1 MNATIS
7 LNSVT
12 PADVPFSGLGHVA
25 VSGGRKPVSHQR
37 ARFTVDADQRCCTAG
52 LIEQVPDLSK
62 IADALLAQQ
71 RVHVRDGQ
79 AGPGKFTIL
88 DLASGDKDPGRMVND
103 AGDPAMPPG
112 ERHKPVHD
120 QEGDKRD
127 RADGERRRRRH
138 HGPAD
143 DRADGDGDR
152 EVERAELGKRAS
164 LSKPQTDDGHRKH
177 QDRLDCY
184 PAETARLADQ
194 FQQPLHPLRLSPARV
209 CRARFAF
216 RLPGGLAVGILKT
229 AISAQERRCTHIEV
243 PSSAGLAGRLTPH
256 REALS
261 PATAEAE
268 EQDNGQPASPR
279 SESRRPRRKCSTRSD
294 GVQHT
299 RGGDPWSARS
309 GRPAPQPPDCPVA
322 EESMCRHWPDARH
335 GRALD
340 TRRRE
345 S

>member
-12 PADVPFSGLGHVA
+12 LADVPFNGLGHVA
-25 VSGGRKPVSHQR
+25 VSGGRKPIAHQR

-52 LIEQVPDLSK
+52 LIEQVPDLAK

-71 RVHVRDGQ
+71 RVHVRGGQ

-112 ERHKPVHD
+112 ERHKAVHD

-127 RADGERRRRRH
+127 RADGERRRRRR

-152 EVERAELGKRAS
+152 EVERAELGERAS
-164 LSKPQTDDGHRKH
+164 LSKPQADDGHRKH
-177 QDRLDCY
+177 QDRLDRY
-184 PAETARLADQ
+184 PAETARLAAQ

-209 CRARFAF
+209 PAG
-216 RLPGGLAVGILKT
+216 PGL
-229 AISAQERRCTHIEV
+229 
-243 PSSAGLAGRLTPH
+243 
-256 REALS
+256 
-261 PATAEAE
+261 
-268 EQDNGQPASPR
+268 
-279 SESRRPRRKCSTRSD
+279 
-294 GVQHT
+294 
-299 RGGDPWSARS
+299 RS
-309 GRPAPQPPDCPVA
+309 GSPEP
-322 EESMCRHWPDARH
+322 
-335 GRALD
+335 
-340 TRRRE
+340 
-345 S
+345 

>member
-12 PADVPFSGLGHVA
+12 LADVPFNGLGHVA
-25 VSGGRKPVSHQR
+25 VSGGREPIAHQR

-52 LIEQVPDLSK
+52 LIEQVPDLAK

-71 RVHVRDGQ
+71 RVHVRGGQ

-112 ERHKPVHD
+112 ERHKAVHD

-127 RADGERRRRRH
+127 RADGERRRRRR

-152 EVERAELGKRAS
+152 EIERAELGKRAS
-164 LSKPQTDDGHRKH
+164 LSKPQADDGHRKH
-177 QDRLDCY
+177 QDRLDRY

-194 FQQPLHPLRLSPARV
+194 FQQPPHPLRLSPAR
-209 CRARFAF
+209 APAG
-216 RLPGGLAVGILKT
+216 PGL
-229 AISAQERRCTHIEV
+229 
-243 PSSAGLAGRLTPH
+243 
-256 REALS
+256 
-261 PATAEAE
+261 
-268 EQDNGQPASPR
+268 
-279 SESRRPRRKCSTRSD
+279 
-294 GVQHT
+294 
-299 RGGDPWSARS
+299 RS
-309 GRPAPQPPDCPVA
+309 GSPKP
-322 EESMCRHWPDARH
+322 
-335 GRALD
+335 
-340 TRRRE
+340 
-345 S
+345 